1 MGTVVDPAWRIEG
14 HIKESTEVV
23 NDTLPVNFD
32 ARVNWPECANVIG
45 FVRDQSNC
53 GSCWANAT
61 TETFNDRMCIETGG
75 GYQKLLSVSDTT
87 ACCDGTSCFSYGCN
101 GG

>member
-1 MGTVVDPAWRIEG
+1 MGTVVDPLWKIEG
-14 HIKESTEVV
+14 QIKESTEVI

-75 GYQKLLSVSDTT
+75 AFQKLLSVSDTT
-87 ACCDGTSCFSYGCN
+87 ACCDSIHCFSYGCN